1 MRAAP
6 LMIRAL
12 RVFRMWTSS
21 CTLQRTIPA
30 TPPGFAMSAGGRGDG
45 LRAGSRLEVSA
56 RPGSGFALP
65 TLTSESDERSECL
78 P

>member
-12 RVFRMWTSS
+12 RIFRMRTSGR
-21 CTLQRTIPA
+21 TLQRAIPA
-30 TPPGFAMSAGGRGDG
+30 SPPGFAMSAGGSGDG
-45 LRAGSRLEVSA
+45 LGGGSRLEVSGP
-56 RPGSGFALP
+56 PGSGFALP
-65 TLTSESDERSECL
+65 TLASESDEGSGCV